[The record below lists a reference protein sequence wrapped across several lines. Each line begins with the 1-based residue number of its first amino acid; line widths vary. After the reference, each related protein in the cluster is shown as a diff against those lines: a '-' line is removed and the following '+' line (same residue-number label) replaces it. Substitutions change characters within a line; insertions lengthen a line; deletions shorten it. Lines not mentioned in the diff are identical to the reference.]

1 MHVKIKAHEAKTKL
15 PELLRGVQSG
25 NTYTITLR
33 GKAVADLIPTQ
44 YKDNNDPAV
53 AVDAMRKFMNS
64 RKTIPDIS
72 LKNLIAEDRY

>member
-25 NTYTITLR
+25 NIYTITLR

-44 YKDNNDPAV
+44 YKHNNDPAM

-64 RKTIPDIS
+64 RKKIPDIS